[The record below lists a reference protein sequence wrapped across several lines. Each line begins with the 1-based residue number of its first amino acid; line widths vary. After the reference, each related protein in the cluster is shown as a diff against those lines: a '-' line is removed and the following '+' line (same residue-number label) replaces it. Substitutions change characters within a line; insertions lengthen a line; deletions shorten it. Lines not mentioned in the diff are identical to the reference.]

1 MIKPWPWPGQSNHLP
16 LAIKMKFL
24 PLESTL
30 VVIESLVLVLA
41 LDFEPDTQ
49 GFNVHDYVSLLEQP
63 EHF

>member
-1 MIKPWPWPGQSNHLP
+1 
-16 LAIKMKFL
+16 MKFL